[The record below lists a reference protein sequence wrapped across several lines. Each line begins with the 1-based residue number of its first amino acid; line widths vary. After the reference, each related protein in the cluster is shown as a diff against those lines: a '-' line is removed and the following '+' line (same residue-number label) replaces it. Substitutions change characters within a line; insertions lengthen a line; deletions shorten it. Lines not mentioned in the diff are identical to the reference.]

1 MENSNSKKTGNT
13 IVKDSIVLCCITLI
27 SGLLLGLAYEAT
39 KEPIANQKLAESIAA
54 YKLVYADA
62 KDFAHKDTI
71 DAAVKKSE
79 ESLKGSGKDFGN
91 VVVNEALQAKD
102 TSSAVIGYVVS
113 TTSKDGYGGNIT
125 ISAGVS
131 ADGTLKGI
139 EILEISETAG
149 LGAKATQDSFK
160 SQYKDKKV
168 EMFKVTKKGKSAD
181 NEIDAISGATI
192 TSNAVTNAVN
202 ASLYFVNNCIEK

>member
-1 MENSNSKKTGNT
+1 VENDNEKSGNT
-13 IVKDSIVLCCITLI
+13 ILKDALILCCITLI
-27 SGLLLGLAYEAT
+27 AGLLLGLAYEAT
-39 KEPIANQKLAESIAA
+39 KEPIAKQKLAQSVAA
-54 YKLVYADA
+54 YKLVYSDA
-62 KDFAHKDTI
+62 KDFSHNDAV

-79 ESLKGSGKDFGN
+79 QNLKTSGNNFGN
-91 VVVNEALQAKD
+91 VLINEALQAKD
-102 TSSAVIGYVVS
+102 ASGATIGYVVS

-125 ISAGVS
+125 ISTGIS

-149 LGAKATQDSFK
+149 LGARAKEDSFK
-160 SQYKDKKV
+160 AQYKGKKV
-168 EMFKVTKKGKSAD
+168 ERFKVTKKGKSAD

-202 ASLYFVNNCIEK
+202 ASLYFVNSCIEK